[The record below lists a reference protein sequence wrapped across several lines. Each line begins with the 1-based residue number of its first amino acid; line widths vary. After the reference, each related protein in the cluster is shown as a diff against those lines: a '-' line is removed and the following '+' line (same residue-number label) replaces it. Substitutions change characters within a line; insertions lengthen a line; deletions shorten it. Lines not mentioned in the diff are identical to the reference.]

1 MQIHQDIKNINYDK
15 TAKRGADMGNK
26 TLEQKNTNKIGDY
39 FWRENAKKIGGF
51 SANLVGME
59 YAYSKCSSQCIQ
71 NGKQCPIYNTC
82 IQRK

>member
-1 MQIHQDIKNINYDK
+1 MHQDIKNINYDK

-39 FWRENAKKIGGF
+39 FWRGNTSKTGGF

-59 YAYSKCSSQCIQ
+59 YAYSKCS
-71 NGKQCPIYNTC
+71 
-82 IQRK
+82 